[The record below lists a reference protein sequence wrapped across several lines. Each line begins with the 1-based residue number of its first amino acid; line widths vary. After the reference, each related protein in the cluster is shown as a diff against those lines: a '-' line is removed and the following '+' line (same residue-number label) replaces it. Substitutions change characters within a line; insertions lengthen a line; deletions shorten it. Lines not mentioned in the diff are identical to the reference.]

1 MIRIHILDLP
11 AARRFIPVPAD
22 WYPLYINRRYF
33 HDLGITW
40 HFFSAPDPKLND
52 CDFVFLSSRYFELQ
66 TKNADD
72 HSRQL
77 SYIASLKTHTTKLY
91 WFDFRDSTGN
101 TQFEVLPYVD
111 LYLKKQMLRD
121 LSLYSSTYYGNR
133 IYTDFIHRI
142 RGVTDDYTESCLP
155 LLPQF
160 HPKLKI
166 SWNPGLL
173 DFRGGLPRHLIMQQ
187 LMDRWETRFSSH
199 HHINWQSPLSRRP
212 YNMLA
217 RFNTRYQR
225 RTISWQRRHVQQFLR
240 AINDPLIIS
249 RPDLTLSEELA
260 YRRQVK
266 IVLSLFG
273 WGEICSRDFQAWIAG
288 AALIAPDTS
297 HLVTYPAT
305 HIPGQTYLPIK
316 WDLSDLSLAYRHLL
330 DDPALRLSLAEIGQ
344 TTYRQVWSKQG
355 RQSFVSYISGLL
367 RDSSSPVLSSP
378 VSAASFSALPS

>member
-11 AARRFIPVPAD
+11 PARRFIPVPAD
-22 WYPLYINRRYF
+22 WYPLFINRRNF

-40 HFFSAPDPKLND
+40 QFFSAPDPRLND

-72 HSRQL
+72 HSRHL
-77 SYIASLKTHTTKLY
+77 AYIASLKTSTAKIF

-111 LYLKKQMLRD
+111 VYLKKQLLRD

-133 IYTDFIHRI
+133 IYTDFIHRV

-160 HPKLKI
+160 HSKLKI

-173 DFRGGLPRHLIMQQ
+173 DFRGGLPQQ
-187 LMDRWETRFSSH
+187 LVLHQFTDRWEAKFPSH
-199 HHINWQSPLSRRP
+199 HLINWQNPRSRRP
-212 YNMLA
+212 FNMLA

-225 RTISWQRRHVQQFLR
+225 RTISWQRRHAQTLLGVL
-240 AINDPLIIS
+240 NDPLIIS
-249 RPDLTLSEELA
+249 RPDLTLSEELT

-305 HIPGQTYLPIK
+305 HLPGQTYLPIK
-316 WDLSDLSLAYRHLL
+316 WDLSDLTIAYHQLL
-330 DDPALRLSLAEIGQ
+330 EDPSLRLNLAETGQ
-344 TTYRQVWSKQG
+344 TTYRQVWSEQG
-355 RQSFVSYISGLL
+355 RQSFVNYIFGLL
-367 RDSSSPVLSSP
+367 KHSTAPVSSPIADHP
-378 VSAASFSALPS
+378 VR